1 MKSLFNLRLKPYLG
15 NVPNKP
21 SEVKITIFQPDECP
35 ESAFLPPTICGG
47 QNDESHKG
55 SCAVSKIR
63 FKKSFY
69 EAQGKGRVG
78 HLEGSC

>member
-1 MKSLFNLRLKPYLG
+1 MIVKSLFNLRLKSYLG

-47 QNDESHKG
+47 QNDINGVFGLVEHPDFFKELFK
-55 SCAVSKIR
+55 CKFDFR
-63 FKKSFY
+63 F
-69 EAQGKGRVG
+69 GWNV
-78 HLEGSC
+78 